1 MKNFNN
7 YILVLLSCFPFFNV
21 FSQEYNIE
29 ELPTKGVFWKITGNG
44 LKSPSYLLGTM
55 HLIETKAILDS
66 IPEIMEGIKKTDC
79 FLPEV
84 DLTKG
89 NVLSS
94 LGTKQEASKKYTEM
108 KPWPADSTY
117 QNLMSEDEYQK
128 LLNVKIFPK
137 EEMELYVKY
146 FRPFS
151 LYQLLKHHS
160 LASAIPRKM
169 NFPLD
174 SLFRKAFL
182 AFSDSV
188 MVLDEHLVNVAK
200 RNQKKIIP
208 LETPESQIEAIALG
222 VSKIITTVPY
232 KTEIDLLMKYVE
244 NPAKSDSIEKA
255 KKDLQISH
263 YLNQDLIPI
272 NEIPFTSEILELSLE
287 NSQDVWYHVIDY
299 RNNLWMEKIPVLL
312 QTNSCFIAVGLAHL
326 VGESGLINQLRK
338 SGYTVERI
346 NE

>member
-1 MKNFNN
+1 
-7 YILVLLSCFPFFNV
+7 
-21 FSQEYNIE
+21 
-29 ELPTKGVFWKITGNG
+29 
-44 LKSPSYLLGTM
+44 
-55 HLIETKAILDS
+55 
-66 IPEIMEGIKKTDC
+66 
-79 FLPEV
+79 
-84 DLTKG
+84 
-89 NVLSS
+89 
-94 LGTKQEASKKYTEM
+94 
-108 KPWPADSTY
+108 
-117 QNLMSEDEYQK
+117 
-128 LLNVKIFPK
+128 
-137 EEMELYVKY
+137 
-146 FRPFS
+146 
-151 LYQLLKHHS
+151 
-160 LASAIPRKM
+160 
-169 NFPLD
+169 
-174 SLFRKAFL
+174 
-182 AFSDSV
+182 
-188 MVLDEHLVNVAK
+188 MVLDEHLANVAK

-208 LETPESQIEAIALG
+208 LETPESQIEAIALV

-326 VGESGLINQLRK
+326 VGESGLINQFRK